1 MDASERFTPEAAE
14 SLREEISENG
24 GGEVFAACRIGKD
37 GRIDEVL
44 VAARGT
50 RSAVPALAA
59 YLERGDVIVHNH
71 PSGTLRPSE
80 ADVGVSAEAGSSGVG
95 SYIVNNA
102 VDRVHVVAEPARRKP
117 YSRLDEDEIAGV
129 LEEGGKL
136 SGLIA
141 GYEPRRSQIRMT
153 RDVTSAF
160 NDGGVLA
167 AEAGTGVG
175 KSFAYLVPA
184 FAWAIRNEERVVV
197 STATINLQK
206 QLVDKDIPV
215 VQKLFRKKTKAVL
228 VKGRGNYLCRTR
240 LREAIDEEGIFAGE
254 DHPLR
259 RIEGWAGTTA
269 TGDRAD
275 LSFYPDE
282 QLWSRVCSESE
293 ACLGLRCSDRE
304 GCFALRARREA
315 ADAHVIVANHHLLF
329 ADLAARM
336 GGAGYEATAVLP
348 AFRALILDEAHAV
361 ESSATAFFS
370 SEMTRFSVNKRLS
383 RLSRRKGN
391 RSFGLVPR
399 LLALRDFPARSLDG
413 LPDAIAE
420 ARRAMDELDNRA
432 VRLFEASST
441 SGRKSERSYRLTE
454 RTPALQDLLLS
465 PMAGLERK
473 LLSCAQCLSDALD
486 AALSEGP
493 EELAQDRAVYEARQ
507 YLRWLGDTASFCAKF
522 KDYGDSPETVFW
534 MEKGRTSQG
543 ETFVR
548 YTQTPL
554 DITGLM
560 DEAVFTK
567 FRAVVCTSATLS
579 VGDSFDFWK
588 GRVGLARSATTLE
601 TAVYPSPFPFRTNAL
616 LSVDSGSPGPESP
629 AYRDYVDRA
638 VPRLLEASRG
648 HALVLFTSYEAMK
661 SAYEAA
667 KPKMAELGIALM
679 RQGEDERSKLLDA
692 FKADLGS
699 VLFATDSFWEG
710 VDAPGETLQLVV
722 ICKLPFRVP
731 TDPVQLARS
740 EAIERKGGN
749 AFMEIALPEAVIRLK
764 QGFGRL
770 IRHSEDR
777 GAVVILDSRV
787 TSKRYG
793 QLFIQSL
800 PECRLVTDGLDAI
813 IREVAKFL
821 FDW

>member
-14 SLREEISENG
+14 TLRGEIAENG
-24 GGEVFAACRIGKD
+24 GGEVFAACRIGED

-44 VAARGT
+44 VVARGT
-50 RSAVPALAA
+50 RSSVPALAA

-95 SYIVNNA
+95 SYIVNNP

-117 YSRLDEDEIAGV
+117 YARLDEDEISGV
-129 LEEGGKL
+129 LDEGGKL

-141 GYEPRRSQIRMT
+141 GYEPRKSQVRLA

-215 VQKLFRKKTKAVL
+215 VQRLFRKKTKAVL
-228 VKGRGNYLCRTR
+228 VKGRGNYLCRAR
-240 LREAIDEEGIFAGE
+240 LREALDEEGIFAGE

-293 ACLGLRCSDRE
+293 ACLGLRCSERE

-315 ADAHVIVANHHLLF
+315 ADAHVVVANHHLLF

-370 SEMTRFSVNKRLS
+370 AEMTRFSVNKRLS
-383 RLSRRKGN
+383 RLTRRKGS
-391 RSFGLVPR
+391 RSFGLIPR

-420 ARRAMDELDNRA
+420 ARRAMDDLDNRA
-432 VRLFEASST
+432 VRLFEAPPAAR
-441 SGRKSERSYRLTE
+441 GR
-454 RTPALQDLLLS
+454 P
-465 PMAGLERK
+465 
-473 LLSCAQCLSDALD
+473 
-486 AALSEGP
+486 
-493 EELAQDRAVYEARQ
+493 
-507 YLRWLGDTASFCAKF
+507 
-522 KDYGDSPETVFW
+522 
-534 MEKGRTSQG
+534 
-543 ETFVR
+543 
-548 YTQTPL
+548 
-554 DITGLM
+554 
-560 DEAVFTK
+560 
-567 FRAVVCTSATLS
+567 
-579 VGDSFDFWK
+579 
-588 GRVGLARSATTLE
+588 
-601 TAVYPSPFPFRTNAL
+601 
-616 LSVDSGSPGPESP
+616 
-629 AYRDYVDRA
+629 
-638 VPRLLEASRG
+638 
-648 HALVLFTSYEAMK
+648 
-661 SAYEAA
+661 
-667 KPKMAELGIALM
+667 
-679 RQGEDERSKLLDA
+679 
-692 FKADLGS
+692 
-699 VLFATDSFWEG
+699 
-710 VDAPGETLQLVV
+710 
-722 ICKLPFRVP
+722 
-731 TDPVQLARS
+731 
-740 EAIERKGGN
+740 
-749 AFMEIALPEAVIRLK
+749 
-764 QGFGRL
+764 
-770 IRHSEDR
+770 
-777 GAVVILDSRV
+777 
-787 TSKRYG
+787 
-793 QLFIQSL
+793 
-800 PECRLVTDGLDAI
+800 
-813 IREVAKFL
+813 
-821 FDW
+821 